1 MEKLDENSLAL
12 LFWISKIFFAKT
24 SRTEHLDDRHKI
36 NLLVDHFFEFTLE
49 FYLVGRGDVASE
61 NGLLVMFEVLFA
73 DFKNLGD
80 SVFADFTKL
89 IGDVVEQKDI
99 IVIDCVFFH
108 IFSLS
113 KKGVNSRPS
122 TMVLMSL

>member
-1 MEKLDENSLAL
+1 M
-12 LFWISKIFFAKT
+12 
-24 SRTEHLDDRHKI
+24 
-36 NLLVDHFFEFTLE
+36 
-49 FYLVGRGDVASE
+49 VGRGDVASE
-61 NGLLVMFEVLFA
+61 NGLLVMFEVFFA
-73 DFKNLGD
+73 NLKNLGD
-80 SVFADFTKL
+80 SVFADFTKF

-99 IVIDCVFFH
+99 IVIGRLFFH

>member
-1 MEKLDENSLAL
+1 M
-12 LFWISKIFFAKT
+12 
-24 SRTEHLDDRHKI
+24 
-36 NLLVDHFFEFTLE
+36 
-49 FYLVGRGDVASE
+49 VGRCDVASE
-61 NGLLVMFEVLFA
+61 NGLLVMFEVFFA
-73 DFKNLGD
+73 DFKDFGD
-80 SVFADFTKL
+80 TVFADFTKL

-99 IVIDCVFFH
+99 IVIGRVFFH